1 VQNRGIGATVIT
13 PPHPAEPEGA
23 PLPAHFALPDPSD
36 LPALQKALEEHDPE
50 RRLLPLGLHRMII
63 DADAVPGLADVV
75 AAELDRAGHGTDG
88 PVVVLS
94 DATPIT
100 RDGEDLKAQV
110 CDVLAARF
118 SVRPVVLRGSHATL
132 HVDDEAMDAAA

>member
-1 VQNRGIGATVIT
+1 GAPGRGAHRPRTAPARRAAAPARGVARGLATARPCIGPGARCWRTAVQNRGIGATVIT

-36 LPALQKALEEHDPE
+36 LPALHKALEEHDPE

-63 DADAVPGLADVV
+63 DADAVPELADVV

-88 PVVVLS
+88 TV
-94 DATPIT
+94 
-100 RDGEDLKAQV
+100 G
-110 CDVLAARF
+110 
-118 SVRPVVLRGSHATL
+118 
-132 HVDDEAMDAAA
+132 